1 MNNAIKLRIHQMLND
16 IKDETILQQ
25 VMEDVAFYAN
35 NKDLSNNLT
44 PEDLNDL
51 DAAINQADN
60 NETVSWQDFRKEMNE
75 WKSK

>member
-1 MNNAIKLRIHQMLND
+1 MLND

-25 VMEDVAFYAN
+25 VMEDVAFYTN

-60 NETVSWQDFRKEMNE
+60 NETVSWQDFRKEMIE

>member
-1 MNNAIKLRIHQMLND
+1 MNNAIKLRIHQMLDD

-44 PEDLNDL
+44 IEDLNEL
-51 DAAINQADN
+51 DTAINQADN